1 MGWDRAY
8 AREQVVFRDRGV
20 LVPGRHALWRP
31 LDPETDLPYS
41 GPLYADESDTAAMTF
56 PARADATG
64 MLEVWAPEP
73 VRLNLEVWSTYY
85 PATKATIDLQ
95 FTKDVTSTIDGPPGP
110 PGPQGETGP
119 AGPPGADGAPG
130 PMGPRGQEGQ
140 QGASGADGV
149 DGADG
154 MPGPQGPTGPAGE
167 TGPPGATGATGA
179 QGPQGV
185 PGTPGATGA
194 TGPQGPQGPPGPQ
207 GAASTVPGPQGPQGD
222 TGPQG
227 IQGPAG
233 TTGAQG
239 PAGPGVP
246 AGGTANQVLT
256 KTSATDYATAWQTP
270 STGGAFVDEAGDT
283 MTGTLAFSGAGVLS
297 GGAVVVTGSGAAGGA
312 DALVYGPT
320 SPTWTPLANMS
331 GGLEYGLRFTATV
344 AQYLVAARWY
354 RASAATVAPLS
365 VRLWDTTATTTPVWS
380 LTSTP
385 PAWADAALGWK
396 EHRLAAGTQ
405 PLLVAGRTYV
415 LSYSASAGN
424 NQTRQS
430 GYVPVAGSGL
440 TFAAHVNGALGAYPA
455 TTQTAACAIDGA
467 FQTAVG
473 TGAPAASGTIRLPNA
488 ADGRIVWR
496 NASDSADLPMT
507 VNASNQLTFN
517 GLVLIT
523 QSALDALT
531 TRVAT
536 LESQMLAHIHRAGD
550 WDYLGGTVDPDGVV
564 P

>member
-1 MGWDRAY
+1 MGWERAY

-20 LVPGRHALWRP
+20 LVPGRYASWRP
-31 LDPETDLPYS
+31 LDPGSDLPYT
-41 GPLYADESDTAAMTF
+41 GALYADEATTEPLTF
-56 PARADATG
+56 PQRADATG
-64 MLEVWAPEP
+64 MLEVWAVEP
-73 VRLNLEVWSTYY
+73 VRLELSVWADFY
-85 PATKATIDLQ
+85 PATKAVIDLQ
-95 FTKDVTSTIDGPPGP
+95 FTEDPTGGVVGPPGP
-110 PGPQGETGP
+110 PGPQGDTGP
-119 AGPPGADGAPG
+119 AGATGADGAPG

-140 QGASGADGV
+140 QGASGADGA
-149 DGADG
+149 DGDDG

-179 QGPQGV
+179 AGPQGV
-185 PGTPGATGA
+185 PGAPGATGA
-194 TGPQGPQGPPGPQ
+194 QGPEGPQGPAGPQ

-222 TGPQG
+222 TGPTGPPGPQGEAGPQGPQG
-227 IQGPAG
+227 IPG
-233 TTGAQG
+233 TTGA
-239 PAGPGVP
+239 
-246 AGGTANQVLT
+246 
-256 KTSATDYATAWQTP
+256 Y
-270 STGGAFVDEAGDT
+270 VDEAGDT
-283 MTGTLAFSGAGVLS
+283 MSGTLAFSGAGVLS
-297 GGAVVVTGSGAAGGA
+297 GGAVVVAGSGSAGGA

-365 VRLWDTTATTTPVWS
+365 VRLWDTTNTAAPVWS

-385 PAWADAALGWK
+385 PAWSDSALGWK
-396 EHRLAAGTQ
+396 EHRLPAGTP

-440 TFAAHVNGALGAYPA
+440 TFAAHVNGALGGYPA

-473 TGAPAASGTIRLPNA
+473 TGAPAASGAVRLPNGS
-488 ADGRIVWR
+488 DGALGWR
-496 NASDSADLPMT
+496 NAGNSADLLLL

-517 GLVLIT
+517 GLVLVT
-523 QSALDALT
+523 QAALDALT

-536 LESQMLAHIHRAGD
+536 LEAQMLAHIHRAGD